1 MIQFIKLQEIISN
14 HQNMLKKTSLIFVV
28 EDDIPCGKLVEFYLK
43 RNGYS
48 RVFVFTDENA
58 FMREMIKKPKVVITD
73 YRLKKMNGIELIK
86 SAREIYSNFYCVLLS
101 GMNYDE
107 IFPDEMPHIH
117 LDKYIRKGLDSL
129 DELQDTLDAWAHI
142 QKVEQFY

>member
-1 MIQFIKLQEIISN
+1 MIGNYQQSSE
-14 HQNMLKKTSLIFVV
+14 HVKKSSLIFIV

-58 FMREMIKKPKVVITD
+58 FMQEMIKKPKVVITD
-73 YRLKKMNGIELIK
+73 YRLTKMNGIELVS
-86 SAREIYSNFYCVLLS
+86 SAREIYSDFYCVLLS

-107 IFPDEMPHIH
+107 IFPDEMPDTHI
-117 LDKYIRKGLDSL
+117 DKYIRKGLNSL
-129 DELQDTLDAWAHI
+129 NELHDTLDAWVEI